1 MRVTPRELW
10 AIYSGKAKAYR
21 LTFQLNQ
28 PANIEVLEDLAIV
41 CHAAEPTFVEGDPY
55 KTAYREGQRSV
66 WIRIQRMLRLTDD
79 QIFAIY
85 SGNQPKPTEGS

>member
-1 MRVTPRELW
+1 MKATLRDLW
-10 AIYSGKAKAYR
+10 DIYTGKAKAYR

-28 PANIEVLEDLAIV
+28 PANIQVLEDLAIF
-41 CHAAEPTFVEGDPY
+41 CRAAESVFVSGDPY
-55 KTAYREGQRSV
+55 KTAELEGRRAV

-85 SGNQPKPTEGS
+85 SGNQPKPTEG